1 MKIINR
7 KQLSQMP
14 NGTVFMLYS
23 PKVLGNEIH
32 IITGKFIDED
42 GYNGEILLTPYFD
55 INDIEC
61 TNWCSNDTTDWEYDD
76 NQLFAVF
83 SKLEIQIMI
92 QILQWSLTGCEDN
105 GLNWFEDCYIYNDV
119 IIPKNEL
126 SKWTNN

>member
-23 PKVLGNEIH
+23 PKVLGDEIH

-42 GYNGEILLTPYFD
+42 GYNGEISLTPYFD

-61 TNWCSNDTTDWEYDD
+61 TNWRSNDTTDWEYDD

-105 GLNWFEDCYIYNDV
+105 GLNWFESCYIYNDV
-119 IIPKNEL
+119 IIPENEL
-126 SKWTNN
+126 SEWTNN